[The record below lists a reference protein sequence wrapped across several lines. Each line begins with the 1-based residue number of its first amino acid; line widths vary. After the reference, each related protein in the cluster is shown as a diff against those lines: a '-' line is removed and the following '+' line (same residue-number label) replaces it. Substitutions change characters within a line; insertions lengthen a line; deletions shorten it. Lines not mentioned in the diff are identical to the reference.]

1 MEKVIDMEN
10 MYKEFPNVVALDH
23 VDFSVN
29 EGEVHALIG
38 ENGAGKSTLMKILYG
53 IYEKDN
59 GEISID
65 GKNVDI
71 NSAKDA
77 MDLGVGMVHQE
88 FMLSPEM
95 TVLENIILGFETDN
109 NQLFLDYNSA
119 YDKINS
125 LAEEYGFSISL
136 KQKVQNISVG
146 EAQRVEILKSLYR
159 GAKYLILDEPT
170 AVLTPQETE
179 ELFKTINF
187 LKENGKTI
195 IFISHKLNEV
205 LEIADRMTV
214 MRDGEKV
221 ATLTNQEASKKKLA
235 KLMVGRE
242 VFLDFSPEETEK
254 GENVLEVKNLRARG
268 KRELSSL
275 KDISFNVKK
284 GEILGVAG
292 VDGNGQSELVEILTG
307 LKSFKKGK
315 VILNNEEITSLSP
328 LEIRQKGLAH
338 IPEDRNIMGVCK
350 EMTIQENLIANKLF
364 DNPFSKG
371 IIIKFDKVKKY
382 AEDLIEKFDIRPP
395 KTSIEVGDLSGG
407 NMQKVV
413 VAREVSEDAD
423 FVVASQPTRGV
434 DIGSMEFIRS
444 ILLEERKKGKG
455 VLLVSA
461 DLEEIMTL
469 SDRIVVMYE
478 GEIVGEVD
486 RQEATE
492 EKIGYLMT
500 GGVEQRSDSA

>member
-1 MEKVIDMEN
+1 MEKVIDMKD

-29 EGEVHALIG
+29 KGEVHALIG

-59 GEISID
+59 GEIKIN
-65 GKNVDI
+65 GKKINI

-77 MDLGVGMVHQE
+77 MDLGIGMVHQE
-88 FMLSPEM
+88 FMLSSDM

-109 NQLFLDYNSA
+109 RVFLDYKSA
-119 YDKINS
+119 YNKINS
-125 LAEEYGFSISL
+125 LADEYGFSIRL
-136 KQKVQNISVG
+136 NQKVQNISVG

-159 GAKYLILDEPT
+159 GAEYLILDEPT

-179 ELFKTINF
+179 DLFKTIRF
-187 LKENGKTI
+187 LKDNGKTI
-195 IFISHKLNEV
+195 IFISHKLDEV

-214 MRDGEKV
+214 MRDGKKV

-242 VFLDFSPEETEK
+242 VFLDFSPEKTKK
-254 GENVLEVKNLRARG
+254 GKNVLEVRNLSARG

-275 KDISFNVKK
+275 KNISFTVRK
-284 GEILGVAG
+284 GEIFGVAG

-307 LKSFKKGK
+307 LKGFKKGK
-315 VILNNEEITSLSP
+315 VILNDKNINGLSP
-328 LEIRQKGLAH
+328 LEIRREGLAH

-371 IIIKFDKVKKY
+371 IIIQFDKVKNF
-382 AEDLIEKFDIRPP
+382 AVDLINKFDIRPP
-395 KTSIEVGDLSGG
+395 KSSIEVGDLSGG

-413 VAREVSEDAD
+413 VAREVSEGAD
-423 FVVASQPTRGV
+423 FLVASQPTRGV

-461 DLEEIMTL
+461 DLEEIITL
-469 SDRIVVMYE
+469 SDRIIVMYE
-478 GEIVGEVD
+478 GEIAGEVD
-486 RQEATE
+486 REEATE
-492 EKIGYLMT
+492 EELGYLMT
-500 GGVEQRSDSA
+500 GGVKQRSDSA

>member
-1 MEKVIDMEN
+1 MEKVIDMKN
-10 MYKEFPNVVALDH
+10 MYKEFPNVVALNH

-29 EGEVHALIG
+29 KGEVHALIG

-53 IYEKDN
+53 IYEKDD

-71 NSAKDA
+71 KSAKAA
-77 MDLGVGMVHQE
+77 MDLGIGMVHQE

-109 NQLFLDYNSA
+109 KIFLDYNSA
-119 YDKINS
+119 YKKINS

-136 KQKVQNISVG
+136 NQKVQNISVG

-159 GAKYLILDEPT
+159 GAEYLILDEPT

-195 IFISHKLNEV
+195 IFISHKLDEV

-221 ATLTNQEASKKKLA
+221 DTLTNEEASKKKLA

-242 VFLDFSPEETEK
+242 VFLDFSPEETKK
-254 GENVLEVKNLRARG
+254 GENVLEVKNLSAKG

-275 KDISFNVKK
+275 SNISFNVKK

-307 LKSFKKGK
+307 LKSFNEGE
-315 VILNNEEITSLSP
+315 VILNKEEISNLSP
-328 LEIRQKGLAH
+328 LEIRRKGLAH

-371 IIIKFDKVKKY
+371 IIIQFDKVKKY
-382 AEDLIEKFDIRPP
+382 AEDLIEKFDVRPP
-395 KTSIEVGDLSGG
+395 KTTIEVGNLSGG

-413 VAREVSEDAD
+413 VAREVSEGAD
-423 FVVASQPTRGV
+423 FVVAAQPTRGV

-444 ILLEERKKGKG
+444 ILLEEREKGKG

-469 SDRIVVMYE
+469 SDRIIVMYE
-478 GEIVGEVD
+478 GEIVGEVK
-486 RQEATE
+486 REEATE
-492 EKIGYLMT
+492 EKLGYLMT
-500 GGVEQRSDSA
+500 GGVEQRGDSA

>member
-1 MEKVIDMEN
+1 MEKIIDMKD

-29 EGEVHALIG
+29 KGEVHALIG

-59 GEISID
+59 GEIKIN
-65 GKNVDI
+65 GKKINI

-77 MDLGVGMVHQE
+77 MDLGIGMVHQE
-88 FMLSPEM
+88 FMLSSDM

-109 NQLFLDYNSA
+109 RVFLDYKSA
-119 YDKINS
+119 YNKINS
-125 LAEEYGFSISL
+125 LADEYGFSIRL
-136 KQKVQNISVG
+136 NQKVQNISVG

-159 GAKYLILDEPT
+159 GAEYLILDEPT

-179 ELFKTINF
+179 DLFKTIRF
-187 LKENGKTI
+187 LKDNGKTI
-195 IFISHKLNEV
+195 IFISHKLDEV

-214 MRDGEKV
+214 MRDGKKV

-242 VFLDFSPEETEK
+242 VFLDFSPEKTKK
-254 GENVLEVKNLRARG
+254 GKNVLEVRNLSARG

-275 KDISFNVKK
+275 KNISFTVRK
-284 GEILGVAG
+284 GEIFGVAG

-307 LKSFKKGK
+307 LKGFKKGK
-315 VILNNEEITSLSP
+315 VILNDKNINGLSP
-328 LEIRQKGLAH
+328 LEIRREGLAH

-371 IIIKFDKVKKY
+371 IIIQFDKVKNF
-382 AEDLIEKFDIRPP
+382 AVDLINKFDIRPP
-395 KTSIEVGDLSGG
+395 KSSIEVGDLSGG

-413 VAREVSEDAD
+413 VAREVSEGAD
-423 FVVASQPTRGV
+423 FLVASQPTRGV

-461 DLEEIMTL
+461 DLEEIITL
-469 SDRIVVMYE
+469 SDRIIVMYE
-478 GEIVGEVD
+478 GEIAGEVD
-486 RQEATE
+486 REEATE
-492 EKIGYLMT
+492 EELGYLMT
-500 GGVEQRSDSA
+500 GGVKQRSDSA

>member
-1 MEKVIDMEN
+1 MEKIIDMKD

-29 EGEVHALIG
+29 KGEVHALIG

-59 GEISID
+59 GEIKIN
-65 GKNVDI
+65 GKKINI

-77 MDLGVGMVHQE
+77 MDLGIGMVHQE
-88 FMLSPEM
+88 FMLSSDM

-109 NQLFLDYNSA
+109 RVFLDYKSA
-119 YDKINS
+119 YNKINS
-125 LAEEYGFSISL
+125 LADEYGFSIRL
-136 KQKVQNISVG
+136 NQKVQNISVG

-159 GAKYLILDEPT
+159 GAEYLILDEPT

-179 ELFKTINF
+179 DLFKTIRF
-187 LKENGKTI
+187 LKDNGKTI
-195 IFISHKLNEV
+195 IFISHKLDEV

-214 MRDGEKV
+214 MRDGKKV

-242 VFLDFSPEETEK
+242 VFLDFSPEKTKK
-254 GENVLEVKNLRARG
+254 GKNVLEVRNLSARG

-275 KDISFNVKK
+275 KNISFTVRK
-284 GEILGVAG
+284 GEIFGVAG

-307 LKSFKKGK
+307 LKGFKKGK
-315 VILNNEEITSLSP
+315 VILNDKNINGLSP
-328 LEIRQKGLAH
+328 LEIRREGLAH

-371 IIIKFDKVKKY
+371 IIIQFDKVKSF
-382 AEDLIEKFDIRPP
+382 AEDLINKFDIRPP
-395 KTSIEVGDLSGG
+395 KSSIEVGDLSGG

-413 VAREVSEDAD
+413 VAREVSEGAD
-423 FVVASQPTRGV
+423 FLVASQPTRGV

-461 DLEEIMTL
+461 DLEEIITL
-469 SDRIVVMYE
+469 SDRIIVMYE
-478 GEIVGEVD
+478 GEIAGEVD
-486 RQEATE
+486 REEATE
-492 EKIGYLMT
+492 EELGYLMT
-500 GGVEQRSDSA
+500 GGVKQRSDSA

>member
-1 MEKVIDMEN
+1 MEKVIDMKN

-23 VDFSVN
+23 VDFSIT
-29 EGEVHALIG
+29 EGEIHALIG

-59 GEISID
+59 GEISINGEKVEID
-65 GKNVDI
+65 
-71 NSAKDA
+71 SAKKA
-77 MDLGVGMVHQE
+77 MDLGIGMVHQE

-109 NQLFLDYNSA
+109 RLFLDYKSA
-119 YDKINS
+119 YKKINS

-136 KQKVQNISVG
+136 NQKVQNISVG

-159 GAKYLILDEPT
+159 EVDYLILDEPT

-195 IFISHKLNEV
+195 IFISHKLDEV
-205 LEIADRMTV
+205 LEIADRITV

-221 ATLTNQEASKKKLA
+221 DTLTNQEASKKKLA

-254 GENVLEVKNLRARG
+254 GENVLKVKNLSARG

-307 LKSFKKGK
+307 LKSFNEGK
-315 VILNNEEITSLSP
+315 VILNQEEIDNLSS
-328 LEIRQKGLAH
+328 LEIRRKGLSH
-338 IPEDRNIMGVCK
+338 IPEDRNIMGVCV

-364 DNPFSKG
+364 ENPFSKG
-371 IIIKFDKVKKY
+371 IVIQFDKVKDY
-382 AEDLIEKFDIRPP
+382 AKNLIEKFDIRPP
-395 KTSIEVGDLSGG
+395 NPSIKVGDLSGG

-413 VAREVSEDAD
+413 VAREVSEGAD
-423 FVVASQPTRGV
+423 FIVAAQPTRGV

-444 ILLEERKKGKG
+444 ILLEERGKDKG
-455 VLLVSA
+455 VLLISA

-469 SDRIVVMYE
+469 SDRIIVMYE
-478 GEIVGEVD
+478 GKIVGEVE
-486 RQEATE
+486 REEATE
-492 EKIGYLMT
+492 EKLGYLMT